1 MTTPASPPPGVYH
14 SRSRITRNRLALA
27 AAGLALVLLGY
38 LLGRLQ
44 GGSDTPAAIAAP
56 PPPSAAAPASPAPEP
71 EPSTAATSTATSTA
85 PQKPGIDAY
94 ALIQAEAASGQQG
107 TEFQDTEDEG
117 GGQNAGWISNGDWLR
132 FDDVDFGDTPAT
144 TFAARVASDVG
155 DDRGGRMEI
164 RIDSP
169 GNEPVGVLE
178 VTDTDGWQTWQSR
191 ATDIRPTTG
200 RHTVFVTFAGEGDT
214 EFMNLN
220 YFAFAH

>member
-1 MTTPASPPPGVYH
+1 MTTSASPPPGVYH
-14 SRSRITRNRLALA
+14 SRSRVTRNRLALA
-27 AAGLALVLLGY
+27 AAGLALVLIGY
-38 LLGRLQ
+38 LIGRLQ
-44 GGSDTPAAIAAP
+44 GGSDTPAIAAP
-56 PPPSAAAPASPAPEP
+56 PPAASATASPPPEPSPEPSAAPTSAAPSLP
-71 EPSTAATSTATSTA
+71 
-85 PQKPGIDAY
+85 PGIDAY
-94 ALIQAEAASGQQG
+94 RVIQAEAANGQQG

-117 GGQNAGWISNGDWLR
+117 GGKNAGWISNGDWLR

-169 GNEPVGVLE
+169 GSEPVGTLDVA
-178 VTDTDGWQTWQSR
+178 DTDGWQNWQSR

-200 RHTVFVTFAGEGDT
+200 RHTVFITFAGEGDT

-220 YFAFAH
+220 YFAFGR